1 MLCSRSRLAD
11 WLLRPKRPEVSRR
24 EQRGAFT
31 TSASSLR
38 GAAATRNGLPL
49 QLPADHALMN
59 YAMTTSDSVAKL
71 TLNRLD
77 KGELYT
83 TPQVDAKLFWMMKRA
98 TPNLY
103 ANLLGFSYRFVKN

>member
-1 MLCSRSRLAD
+1 
-11 WLLRPKRPEVSRR
+11 
-24 EQRGAFT
+24 
-31 TSASSLR
+31 
-38 GAAATRNGLPL
+38 
-49 QLPADHALMN
+49 
-59 YAMTTSDSVAKL
+59 VAKL

-103 ANLLGFSYRFVKN
+103 ANLLGFSYRFVK